1 MTAYQSMM
9 NAATLA
15 TLARRVAQL
24 EKSLADYRKA
34 LVRFT
39 VEPTNFNRHVLK
51 HWARSVRVWRDLVNK
66 TRAELIR
73 A

>member
-1 MTAYQSMM
+1 MTAYDCMM
-9 NAATLA
+9 NAA

-24 EKSLADYRKA
+24 EKALADYRAA
-34 LVRFT
+34 LARFT
-39 VEPTNFNRHVLK
+39 VTPTKYNRHVVT

-66 TRAELIR
+66 TRAELIP

>member
-15 TLARRVAQL
+15 TLARRVVQL
-24 EKSLADYRKA
+24 EKALADYRAA

-39 VEPTNFNRHVLK
+39 AKPTKFNRHVVT
-51 HWARSVRVWRDLVNK
+51 HWARSVRVWRDMVNK
-66 TRAELIR
+66 TRAELVQV
-73 A
+73 

>member
-1 MTAYQSMM
+1 MTAYQSMI
-9 NAATLA
+9 NAATLVS
-15 TLARRVAQL
+15 LARRVAQL
-24 EKSLADYRKA
+24 EKALADYRAA

-39 VEPTNFNRHVLK
+39 AAPTKFNRYVVT

-66 TRAELIR
+66 TRAELIK

>member
-1 MTAYQSMM
+1 MTAYDCMM

-24 EKSLADYRKA
+24 EKALADYRAA

-39 VEPTNFNRHVLK
+39 AAPTKFNRYVVT

-66 TRAELIR
+66 TRAELIK

>member
-1 MTAYQSMM
+1 MTAYESML
-9 NAATLA
+9 NAATLV

-24 EKSLADYRKA
+24 EHALADYRAA

-39 VEPTNFNRHVLK
+39 AKPTKFNRHVVT
-51 HWARSVRVWRDLVNK
+51 HWARAVRVWRDLVNK
-66 TRAELIR
+66 TRAELIQ